1 MIGLQLRAESAD
13 PARWTGAILQEI
25 NEETQASPASRRI
38 LAVMPKFFIAAPQQV
53 LSDAGYVVLYF
64 QGHYNAQSG
73 RSTCTLQVERHG
85 TGYRLRADRP
95 DHCGR
100 PVDRFVDPGLAG
112 RFREVVAQPGTLH
125 PPSPFRSVVLPLRD
139 GGSDEAA
146 DPPHR
151 TNSFMHGGYWWDDQ
165 TVESIKGIARFGFAT

>member
-1 MIGLQLRAESAD
+1 M
-13 PARWTGAILQEI
+13 
-25 NEETQASPASRRI
+25 
-38 LAVMPKFFIAAPQQV
+38 
-53 LSDAGYVVLYF
+53 
-64 QGHYNAQSG
+64 
-73 RSTCTLQVERHG
+73 
-85 TGYRLRADRP
+85 
-95 DHCGR
+95 
-100 PVDRFVDPGLAG
+100 
-112 RFREVVAQPGTLH
+112 AQPGTLH